1 MHFSVCRNK
10 KLFFKREK
18 HGEDDEEEGK
28 DMVPTESF
36 GLENRDD
43 DDGEHGQWDGFLYDF
58 QLDKIERASVL
69 HRSDA
74 VGGYHERIR
83 EQGNAPRHED
93 DKKERPVLWT
103 GDYLEQFEL
112 SIPGKCHENIGN
124 DK

>member
-1 MHFSVCRNK
+1 MHFSFVCNK
-10 KLFFKREK
+10 ILLFEGKK
-18 HGEDDEEEGK
+18 HGEDDQDK
-28 DMVPTESF
+28 RNDVVPAKSL

-74 VGGYHERIR
+74 VGGYHEGIL